1 MSESCPPLPVC
12 PLPPYQQLSSTLK
25 RRGLSSSSP
34 LLSTPGPAPHPP
46 TERFLHPL
54 SERFILTKKALRRA
68 ASGRGVR
75 APHTRPFKVRRQ
87 ARRLLPHQ
95 IPLRSAPSLW
105 APLPPFRVL
114 LAKAAA
120 LASLTPPS
128 SLPLSPHRDGS
139 IQARTLP
146 LTRATPSL
154 LTTRLALRASRRRPG
169 RFDRA
174 ARGVLLPPPPPP
186 PPPSFLLLA
195 LTHTHTPTHTQTDLT
210 PADRT

>member
-139 IQARTLP
+139 VQARTLP
-146 LTRATPSL
+146 SHSGDPPPFSPPASPSE
-154 LTTRLALRASRRRPG
+154 
-169 RFDRA
+169 RA
-174 ARGVLLPPPPPP
+174 A
-186 PPPSFLLLA
+186 
-195 LTHTHTPTHTQTDLT
+195 
-210 PADRT
+210 ADRGDSTALPAASSCHHHHHHHRPHFFF

>member
-120 LASLTPPS
+120 LASLTPPRPCPY
-128 SLPLSPHRDGS
+128 LPTETAQYRRAPS
-139 IQARTLP
+139 P
-146 LTRATPSL
+146 LTRATPLPSHHPPRPQSEPPQ
-154 LTTRLALRASRRRPG
+154 TGAIRPRCPRRPP
-169 RFDRA
+169 A
-174 ARGVLLPPPPPP
+174 TTTTTTTALIS
-186 PPPSFLLLA
+186 SFSVD
-195 LTHTHTPTHTQTDLT
+195 THTHTDTHT
-210 PADRT
+210 DRPHPS